1 MIGILKYLSV
11 WQLAECQDHIIMS
24 TSDFSEAQT
33 KAHDRGYQQGRAD
46 AIESIMSG
54 YPDFKALESLMI
66 EYFERVDLTSE
77 KTDMERLALEIVTR
91 GMQTLGCLNG
101 ELEQLKGKK

>member
-1 MIGILKYLSV
+1 
-11 WQLAECQDHIIMS
+11 MS
-24 TSDFSEAQT
+24 TEQEDLLDNISRDYKNGFA
-33 KAHDRGYQQGRAD
+33 DGYDQGRAD
-46 AIESIMSG
+46 AIEPIMSG

-91 GMQTLGCLNG
+91 GMQTLGYLNG
-101 ELEQLKGKK
+101 ELEQLKEQKNG